1 MPSTA
6 RSVRTAG
13 AALAALVLAYAL
25 VFVQEIVLG
34 VVVAGLF
41 YGTALLV
48 SVANRDGV
56 VAEMG
61 RLRAAVTGVL
71 VVGVVA
77 YGLVIVGQTLL
88 SLFLAVLVFLL
99 SWLTAPDGPL
109 VRLVRW
115 VLAVRDD
122 LRTIRDRLTDDSG
135 PAADN

>member
-1 MPSTA
+1 MPSTQ
-6 RSVRTAG
+6 RTASVG
-13 AALAALVLAYAL
+13 VVVAALVLAYAL
-25 VFVQEIVLG
+25 LVAGQILLG
-34 VVVAGLF
+34 VLVAGAV

-48 SVANRDGV
+48 SVASRDGV

-71 VVGVVA
+71 VVGIVA
-77 YGLVIVGQTLL
+77 YGIVIVGQILL
-88 SLFLAVLVFLL
+88 SLFLAALVFLL

-115 VLAVRDD
+115 VLAARDD

-135 PAADN
+135 AAADD